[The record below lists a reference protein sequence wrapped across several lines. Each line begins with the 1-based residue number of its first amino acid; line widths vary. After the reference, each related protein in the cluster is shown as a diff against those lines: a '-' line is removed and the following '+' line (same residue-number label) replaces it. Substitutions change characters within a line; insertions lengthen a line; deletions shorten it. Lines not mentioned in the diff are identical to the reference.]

1 MAKKVSLYGILAAVC
16 LCLSYVESLVPLSF
30 IAVGVKL
37 GLANS
42 VALLLILKNDVKG
55 AFAVNIIRILLSV
68 LLFSSPLSLLF
79 SLTAGIMST
88 TVMYLFS
95 KLKAFGIIGF
105 SIMGALTHNLVQTAV
120 ALIIFGKG
128 VLFYLPILILS
139 AVISGSLI
147 GFLVKILNKKIK
159 PLF

>member
-1 MAKKVSLYGILAAVC
+1 MAKRVALYGILSALC
-16 LCLSYVESLVPLSF
+16 LCLSFLESLVPLSF

-55 AFAVNIIRILLSV
+55 AFAVNIIRILLST
-68 LLFSSPLSLLF
+68 LLFGAPLSLLF
-79 SLTAGIMST
+79 SLTAGITST
-88 TVMYLFS
+88 LVMCLVS
-95 KLKAFGIIGF
+95 KINKFGVIGF
-105 SIMGALTHNLVQTAV
+105 SIIGALTHNLAQSLV